1 MHDTGKVL
9 LGLAVFAGLVT
20 APAWYALGRKGQ
32 PPELNVEDH
41 TALLKLARGTLDEYL
56 SQRTRPVYEPS
67 SAAQQQ
73 PRATFVTLRDKHTH
87 DLRGCRGEV
96 FARYPLWESVQRVSI
111 LSATDDPRF
120 KPMTHDELADMHI
133 EISVLTPMRLARSP
147 EEVIVGKHGVMIR
160 KGGHGGARAAV
171 LHRDL
176 DPLQVAGLGARRA
189 GAGGNGADRVRGKWD
204 FHPPCGPLP

>member
-1 MHDTGKVL
+1 LDTADK
-9 LGLAVFAGLVT
+9 A
-20 APAWYALGRKGQ
+20 
-32 PPELNVEDH
+32 
-41 TALLKLARGTLDEYL
+41 ALLKLARNTLDEYL
-56 SQRTRPVYEPS
+56 SDRTRPHYEPM

-73 PRATFVTLRDKHTH
+73 PRATFVTLRHKQSH

-120 KPMTHDELADMHI
+120 RPMTHDELADMHI

-160 KGGHGGARAAV
+160 KGGHGGLFLPQV
-171 LHRDL
+171 PEEQGWDRDEYL
-176 DPLQVAGLGARRA
+176 STLCWMKAGLP
-189 GAGGNGADRVRGKWD
+189 ADAWRKPGTQLYI
-204 FHPPCGPLP
+204 FEAEIFEE